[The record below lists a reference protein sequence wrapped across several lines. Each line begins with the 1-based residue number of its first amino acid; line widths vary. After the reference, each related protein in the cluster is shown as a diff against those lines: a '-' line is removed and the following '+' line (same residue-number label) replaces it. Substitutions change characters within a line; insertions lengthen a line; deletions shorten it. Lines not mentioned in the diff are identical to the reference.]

1 MLNKFKFY
9 IYIAIGVIAIGL
21 SIACFNR
28 TIDELSELP
37 KEYKE
42 LSEGLQQSTRAME
55 KSLDRMDGY
64 FTITSKLAS
73 IRDNAE
79 NYNKKVLSLI
89 QFGFG
94 SILLISGLGFIA
106 VGITS
111 PLPKKDQ
118 EGDNE

>member
-21 SIACFNR
+21 SIKTYAFFY
-28 TIDELSELP
+28 EHLSAEEKRLY
-37 KEYKE
+37 ENIT
-42 LSEGLQQSTRAME
+42 LSCEAQEDILNDHNPMLKKLTYIRKDNKRHNE
-55 KSLDRMDGY
+55 KL
-64 FTITSKLAS
+64 T
-73 IRDNAE
+73 
-79 NYNKKVLSLI
+79 SLI